1 MKTVLKVIGMGP
13 GNSKLLTKEA
23 VEAIKASDVLLGPT
37 RLIESAEVLT
47 NDKTL
52 KIKCKLS
59 EMEELIEEHINKTVI
74 GVLASGDTGFYSI
87 ADWVKKKFQDQ
98 FEVHYVTGIS
108 SLQYFCNKLQK
119 PYESI
124 RTISVHGR
132 ENHVLGEVLSYESV
146 FVLTGGCYK
155 VQHIC
160 QMLVKEGLGKVKV
173 FIGEHLS
180 YPCERLLKGE
190 AKDFTQEEFDDLA
203 VMLIER
209 EVKEATGVVTY
220 GLGDHCF
227 IRGKVPMTK
236 EEVRT
241 ICLSKMKL
249 LENDIV
255 YDIGAGTGSV
265 AIEMARLCKK
275 GYVYA
280 LEKKDEAISLIKANK
295 EKFGIYNM
303 AIIQAKCPEGMEE
316 LPPADKVFIGGSSG
330 ELAEILKVILLKNPL
345 TTIVVTAITLETLAE
360 ALSCAKY
367 YGLEAAYTQISVANS
382 KNVGTY
388 HMMMGQNP
396 IFIVTMKGKHDE

>member
-1 MKTVLKVIGMGP
+1 MKTVLNVIGMGP

-23 VEAIKASDVLLGPT
+23 LEAIKASDVLLGPT

-52 KIKCKLS
+52 KIECKLS
-59 EMEELIEEHINKTVI
+59 EMEALIEEHIDKQVVGI
-74 GVLASGDTGFYSI
+74 LASGDTGFYSI
-87 ADWVKKKFQDQ
+87 ASWVKKKFQDQ
-98 FEVHYVTGIS
+98 LEVHYITGIS

-132 ENHVLGEVLSYESV
+132 ENYVLGEVLSYESV
-146 FVLTGGCYK
+146 FVLTGGYYK

-160 QMLVKEGLGKVKV
+160 QMLVKEGLGKAKV

-180 YPCERLLKGE
+180 YPYERLLKGE
-190 AKDFTQEEFDDLA
+190 AQDFAQEEFDDLA

-209 EVKEATGVVTY
+209 EVKEVPGLVTY
-220 GLGDHCF
+220 GLMDDCF

-249 LENDIV
+249 LESDIV

-280 LEKKDEAISLIKANK
+280 LEKKEEAISLIKANK

-303 AIIQAKCPEGMEE
+303 AIIQTKCPEGMDE

-345 TTIVVTAITLETLAE
+345 TTIVVTAITLETLVE

-367 YGLEAAYTQISVANS
+367 YGLESSYTQISVANS

-396 IFIVTMKGKHDE
+396 IFIITMKGKHDE